1 MMKKRMLKS
10 ILAVL
15 FSFIMC
21 TNSFAAM
28 VTNTTDDQASVKAEL
43 KQEIKEINQY
53 MEQNMKPI
61 DIKNQTVKY
70 LIPLSNGEKA
80 EYIITMT
87 KVPEATPFTVV
98 DAKLGTWYFDSTLKI
113 TPGTIKTRTTVN
125 ITYVPSSSGSVP
137 KFKAYDGT
145 VTAIPAQYVTVD
157 NTFAETVTL
166 ETNYDYKTTGYV
178 GFTIAGI
185 PSNFYFNQ
193 RITYVNNTTDYNKLQ
208 FALTG
213 NF

>member
-1 MMKKRMLKS
+1 MKKRMLKS

-21 TNSFAAM
+21 TNSFAAT
-28 VTNTTDDQASVKAEL
+28 VTKTTNDQASVLAEL
-43 KQEIKEINQY
+43 QQEIKEINQY
-53 MEQNMKPI
+53 MEQNLKPI
-61 DIKNQTVKY
+61 DLKNQTVKY
-70 LIPLSNGEKA
+70 IIPLSTGEKA

-87 KVPEATPFTVV
+87 KIPKATTFTVV
-98 DAKLGTWYFDSTLKI
+98 DAKLGTWYFDSTL
-113 TPGTIKTRTTVN
+113 TLTTVGTIKTRTTVN

-137 KFKAYDGT
+137 KFNAYDGT

-178 GFTIAGI
+178 GFNIAGI
-185 PSNFYFNQ
+185 PANFYFNQ